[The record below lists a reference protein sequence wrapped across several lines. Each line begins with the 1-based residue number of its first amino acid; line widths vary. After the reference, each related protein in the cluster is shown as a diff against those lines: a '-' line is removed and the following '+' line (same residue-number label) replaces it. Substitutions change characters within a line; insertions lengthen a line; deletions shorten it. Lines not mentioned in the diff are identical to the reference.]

1 MTSITLFKLLEPCA
15 VSICMGSEIGLKRL
29 VELMCSTRHVP
40 CVTIFLQIDG
50 MDDEENEKLEGLQQI
65 ISDSTA
71 AAAAGAPPSAGVDPS
86 KSPDETSV

>member
-1 MTSITLFKLLEPCA
+1 M
-15 VSICMGSEIGLKRL
+15 
-29 VELMCSTRHVP
+29 
-40 CVTIFLQIDG
+40 TIFGQIDG

-71 AAAAGAPPSAGVDPS
+71 AAAAGAPPSSGVDPS